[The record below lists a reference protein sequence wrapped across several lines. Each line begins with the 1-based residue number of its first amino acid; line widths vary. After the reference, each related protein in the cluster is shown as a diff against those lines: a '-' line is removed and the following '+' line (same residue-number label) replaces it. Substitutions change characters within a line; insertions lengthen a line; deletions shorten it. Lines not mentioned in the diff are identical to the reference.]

1 MSDSEKWVKNIKE
14 QIMKKYMQIA
24 NRYVVL

>member
-1 MSDSEKWVKNIKE
+1 MSDSEKWVKILKE